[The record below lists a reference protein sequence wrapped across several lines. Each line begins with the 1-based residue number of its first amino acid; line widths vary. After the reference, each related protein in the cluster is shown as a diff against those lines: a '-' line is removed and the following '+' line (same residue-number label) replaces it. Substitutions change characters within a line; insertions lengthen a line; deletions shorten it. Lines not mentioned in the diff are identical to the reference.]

1 MYNEWPVIN
10 VNSIFEENRWSVLH
24 KLPYINGQN
33 IVNAVVKPL
42 AGNVIK
48 GSSSSRDLL
57 SGSGISGSVSV
68 GGGGSGSS
76 IGLSSQLSDPPS
88 TDIETINYLKT
99 DRDVQWVMEV
109 ICFGLSLPINTTE
122 QHEAIRDCVHIYCEW
137 MYALIPH
144 ESAIKIIPSPIMNDP
159 NHYYRRIIQHLYNVF
174 IPRTNTTNTGQQ
186 NASADLNSNDI
197 ISRQAL
203 LCHRV
208 LRTIGC
214 ITQDENNI
222 MDRETWDLLLLFL
235 LSINNSLLGKNLL
248 YLNQSEQF
256 NDHFNG

>member
-48 GSSSSRDLL
+48 GSSSNRDLGGGISSSL
-57 SGSGISGSVSV
+57 SAGSGIGVGV
-68 GGGGSGSS
+68 GGSSSSSG
-76 IGLSSQLSDPPS
+76 LASQLSITDPPS
-88 TDIETINYLKT
+88 SDIETINYLKT

-174 IPRTNTTNTGQQ
+174 IPRTNTNGTNSGHSS
-186 NASADLNSNDI
+186 ASADLNSNDI

-235 LSINNSLLGKNLL
+235 LSINNSLLGE
-248 YLNQSEQF
+248 Y
-256 NDHFNG
+256 